1 MANKRITPINPLG
14 YNPNPVNAAD
24 TRVGEITNYQ
34 SPAQQQQAV
43 AAVTKNN
50 TKDMAHQ
57 AENDPTQNL
66 TGLNRPMPQALRQPI
81 NIGFRTP
88 ASTTTQP
95 GFQLNLGQ
103 TSPTATSDGRPDV
116 YQIAEDL
123 RQKQEA
129 ARKRYE
135 QQRQQQ
141 AYSRLGFALG
151 QLLGARSGSRAS
163 TITDQTA
170 SDVKRSYEDM
180 IKENEDAYKRAV
192 ENINRQYDQDYKSQA
207 LSETIRHDAE
217 TERQNE
223 EYRRGMLEIN
233 QQRADS
239 YGTRV
244 QQQNENDQTRLGIQQ
259 QNADTAQARAATGA
273 QNAANTATRNE
284 ETARHNQQ
292 RLELERQKNKAALI
306 AKLRSD
312 GLSIE
317 DATAQADS
325 IYGTPTTSTTGDG
338 RRPSPMNRVSSTRTG
353 KKSTGVT
360 RTNK

>member
-1 MANKRITPINPLG
+1 MANKKIPPINPLG

-57 AENDPTQNL
+57 AENDPTQNP
-66 TGLNRPMPQALRQPI
+66 TALNRKLQVPMDFSFQGSRSALAQPRFAL
-81 NIGFRTP
+81 NMNQP
-88 ASTTTQP
+88 AEP
-95 GFQLNLGQ
+95 AE
-103 TSPTATSDGRPDV
+103 TAATARPDV
-116 YQIAEDL
+116 YQIAENL

-151 QLLGARSGSRAS
+151 QLFGARSGSRAS

-170 SDVKRSYEDM
+170 SDVRRSYEDM

-192 ENINRQYDQDYKSQA
+192 ENINRQYDQDYKSQS
-207 LSETIRHDAE
+207 LSETIRHNAE

-223 EYRRGMLEIN
+223 AYRAGMLQVN
-233 QQRADS
+233 QQRADA
-239 YGTRV
+239 YDTRV
-244 QQQNENDQTRLGIQQ
+244 QQQNENEQTRLGIQQ
-259 QNADTAQARAATGA
+259 QNADTATARAATGA
-273 QNAANTATRNE
+273 QNAANNQERNNN
-284 ETARHNQQ
+284 TSQNNQQ
-292 RLELERQKNKAALI
+292 RLELERQKNKAAYI
-306 AKLRSD
+306 AKLVEQGYSREEA
-312 GLSIE
+312 LAE
-317 DATAQADS
+317 ANK
-325 IYGTPTTSTTGDG
+325 IYGTGG
-338 RRPSPMNRVSSTRTG
+338 GGKKPSPMGSASKQGT
-353 KKSTGVT
+353 KKKKLTL
-360 RTNK
+360 

>member
-1 MANKRITPINPLG
+1 MASKRIPPIDPLG

-57 AENDPTQNL
+57 AEADPTQNL

-88 ASTTTQP
+88 ASTTTRP
-95 GFQLNLGQ
+95 GLQLNLSQ
-103 TSPTATSDGRPDV
+103 TPPTAASDERPDV

-163 TITDQTA
+163 TLTDQTA
-170 SDVKRSYEDM
+170 SDVRRSYEDM
-180 IKENEDAYKRAV
+180 IKENEDAYKRAI
-192 ENINRQYDQDYKSQA
+192 ENINRQYDQDYKSQS
-207 LSETIRHDAE
+207 LSETIRHNAE

-223 EYRRGMLEIN
+223 EYRAGLLQIN
-233 QQRADS
+233 QQRADA
-239 YGTRV
+239 YGTRLE
-244 QQQNENDQTRLGIQQ
+244 QQSANDQTRLGIQQ

-284 ETARHNQQ
+284 ETARHNQATEQQNRQ
-292 RLELERQKNKAALI
+292 RQRAALI
-306 AKLRSD
+306 KNLTD
-312 GLSIE
+312 GGLSID
-317 DATAQADS
+317 DAMAQADR
-325 IYGTPTTSTTGDG
+325 IYGTPTTSTTGGG
-338 RRPSPMNRVSSTRTG
+338 RRPYPTNRVSRTRTG

>member
-1 MANKRITPINPLG
+1 MANKRIPPINPLG

-66 TGLNRPMPQALRQPI
+66 TGLNRPMPQALSRPI

-88 ASTTTQP
+88 ASTTTRP
-95 GFQLNLGQ
+95 GLQLNLGQ
-103 TSPTATSDGRPDV
+103 TPPTATSDERPDV
-116 YQIAEDL
+116 YQMAENL
-123 RQKQEA
+123 RQQQEA

-163 TITDQTA
+163 TLTDQTA
-170 SDVKRSYEDM
+170 SDVRRSYEDM

-192 ENINRQYDQDYKSQA
+192 ENINRQHDQDYKSQS
-207 LSETIRHDAE
+207 LSETIRHNAE

-223 EYRRGMLEIN
+223 EYRAGLLQIN
-233 QQRADS
+233 QQRADA
-239 YGTRV
+239 YGERL
-244 QQQNENDQTRLGIQQ
+244 QNQSANDKTRLGIQQ
-259 QNADTAQARAATGA
+259 QNADNATARAATGA
-273 QNAANTATRNE
+273 QNAANAATRNE
-284 ETARHNQQ
+284 ETARHNQ
-292 RLELERQKNKAALI
+292 ETERQNLQ
-306 AKLRSD
+306 KLRATLIKNLTDS
-312 GLSIE
+312 GCSP
-317 DATAQADS
+317 DAASARADRI
-325 IYGTPTTSTTGDG
+325 IYGTGGGG
-338 RRPSPMNRVSSTRTG
+338 RRPTPMNRVSSTRTG
-353 KKSTGVT
+353 KKSTGVI

>member
-1 MANKRITPINPLG
+1 
-14 YNPNPVNAAD
+14 
-24 TRVGEITNYQ
+24 
-34 SPAQQQQAV
+34 
-43 AAVTKNN
+43 
-50 TKDMAHQ
+50 MAHQ

-88 ASTTTQP
+88 ASTTTGP
-95 GFQLNLGQ
+95 GLQLNLGQ
-103 TSPTATSDGRPDV
+103 TPPTDTSDGRPDV
-116 YQIAEDL
+116 YQIAENL

-163 TITDQTA
+163 TLTDQTA
-170 SDVKRSYEDM
+170 SDVRRSYEDM
-180 IKENEDAYKRAV
+180 IRENEDAYKRAV
-192 ENINRQYDQDYKSQA
+192 ENINRQYDQDYKSQS
-207 LSETIRHDAE
+207 LSETIRHNAE

-223 EYRRGMLEIN
+223 AYRRGMLEIN

-239 YGTRV
+239 YGSRLE
-244 QQQNENDQTRLGIQQ
+244 QQNENDQTRLGIQQ

-284 ETARHNQQ
+284 ETARHNRATEQQ
-292 RLELERQKNKAALI
+292 NLQKQRTTLI
-306 AKLRSD
+306 KTLTDSGYSPEA
-312 GLSIE
+312 
-317 DATAQADS
+317 ATAEADRL
-325 IYGTPTTSTTGDG
+325 IYETGGG
-338 RRPSPMNRVSSTRTG
+338 RKTIPMKNISRTRTG

>member
-1 MANKRITPINPLG
+1 MANKRITPIDPLG

-50 TKDMAHQ
+50 TKSMAHQ

-66 TGLNRPMPQALRQPI
+66 TALNRKPQVPMDFSFHGSRRALAQPRFAL
-81 NIGFRTP
+81 NMNQP
-88 ASTTTQP
+88 AEP
-95 GFQLNLGQ
+95 AE
-103 TSPTATSDGRPDV
+103 PAATARPDV
-116 YQIAEDL
+116 YQIAENL

-151 QLLGARSGSRAS
+151 QLFGARSGSRAS

-170 SDVKRSYEDM
+170 SDVRRSYEDM
-180 IKENEDAYKRAV
+180 IRENEDAYKRAV
-192 ENINRQYDQDYKSQA
+192 ENINRQYDQDYKSQS
-207 LSETIRHDAE
+207 LSETIRHNAE

-233 QQRADS
+233 QQKADA

-244 QQQNENDQTRLGIQQ
+244 EQQNENDQTRLGIQQ
-259 QNADTAQARAATGA
+259 QNADTSQARAATGA
-273 QNAANTATRNE
+273 QNAANTTARNE
-284 ETARHNQQ
+284 ETARNNQQ

-306 AKLRSD
+306 AKLMSD
-312 GLSIE
+312 GLSSAE
-317 DATAQADS
+317 ATAEADR
-325 IYGTPTTSTTGDG
+325 IYGTPTISTTGGG
-338 RRPSPMNRVSSTRTG
+338 RRPNPMGSTSNQGT
-353 KKSTGVT
+353 KKKKL
-360 RTNK
+360 NL

>member
-1 MANKRITPINPLG
+1 MANKRIPPINPLG

-57 AENDPTQNL
+57 AEADPTQNL

-88 ASTTTQP
+88 VSTTTQP
-95 GFQLNLGQ
+95 RLQLNMGQ

-170 SDVKRSYEDM
+170 SDVRRSYEDM
-180 IKENEDAYKRAV
+180 IKENEDAYKRAI
-192 ENINRQYDQDYKSQA
+192 ENINRQYDQDYKSQS
-207 LSETIRHDAE
+207 LSETIRHNAE

-223 EYRRGMLEIN
+223 EYRAGLLQIN
-233 QQRADS
+233 QQRADA
-239 YGTRV
+239 YGTRLE
-244 QQQNENDQTRLGIQQ
+244 QQSANDQTRLGIQQ
-259 QNADTAQARAATGA
+259 QNADTATARAATGA
-273 QNAANTATRNE
+273 QNASNTTARNE
-284 ETARHNQQ
+284 ETARNNQQ
-292 RLELERQKNKAALI
+292 RLELERQKNKAAYIKELT
-306 AKLRSD
+306 KQGYSP
-312 GLSIE
+312 E
-317 DATAQADS
+317 DAAAQADR
-325 IYGTPTTSTTGDG
+325 IYGTPTTSTTGGG
-338 RRPSPMNRVSSTRTG
+338 RRPNPMRSTSNQGT
-353 KKSTGVT
+353 KKKKLNLTYE
-360 RTNK
+360 RR